1 MSTVRT
7 ALTALGA
14 AAVTLLLL
22 TLYTATGAAG
32 EGRPEIAVVDGM
44 VLEPTNDRQ
53 GSAYFTLR
61 NTGEG
66 ADRLLSVSSPDVP
79 DGVMLSRVVVR
90 DGGGSMRPLDSVAV
104 PAGQEVRMDPW
115 QGNVMLNRPPGLV
128 PGQPVRFV
136 LRFAV
141 SGEIEAVA
149 TTVTIAE
156 YGARTRPRS

>member
-1 MSTVRT
+1 MSAVRT

-44 VLEPTNDRQ
+44 VLEPTNDLQ

-66 ADRLLSVSSPDVP
+66 ADRLLSVSSPDLP
-79 DGVMLSRVVVR
+79 DGVMLSRVLVR
-90 DGGGSMRPLDSVAV
+90 DGAGSMRPLDSLPV
-104 PAGQEVRMDPW
+104 PAGAEVRMDPW
-115 QGNVMLNRPPGLV
+115 EGNIMLNRPPGLK

-141 SGEIEAVA
+141 SGEVEAVA

-156 YGARTRPRS
+156 FNSRS